1 MAIDKNIIQSLLN
14 DIESDRAEKTI
25 SVNNTDKFG
34 QAICAFVNDY
44 RNAVIAEALRVLGF
58 VNRFSRGVQRVENDL
73 MENGNGQP
81 EFDLSLGTAF
91 KVIER
96 KAHMDET
103 EKETEDV
110 TTEVSDEMN
119 NDLNPDDIASKSKAT
134 KHRPPLNF
142 SQMGIP
148 VGSTLTYNADPS
160 ISVTVIGDKRVEY
173 LGEDTSLT
181 AVTTKL
187 LNSKYGV
194 QPTPR
199 WSYNGVNLQEIYDAT
214 YPLSEE

>member
-14 DIESDRAEKTI
+14 DIESDRAERTI

-91 KVIER
+91 KVIVR

-103 EKETEDV
+103 EKETE
-110 TTEVSDEMN
+110 
-119 NDLNPDDIASKSKAT
+119 NPSSK
-134 KHRPPLNF
+134 F
-142 SQMGIP
+142 S
-148 VGSTLTYNADPS
+148 
-160 ISVTVIGDKRVEY
+160 
-173 LGEDTSLT
+173 
-181 AVTTKL
+181 
-187 LNSKYGV
+187 
-194 QPTPR
+194 
-199 WSYNGVNLQEIYDAT
+199 
-214 YPLSEE
+214 LSEPQRKVFHLLCMNSDITYAELMRQTNLSRSYLSRIISALKEHGYVVRKGSDYRGE

>member
-14 DIESDRAEKTI
+14 DIESDRAERTI

-44 RNAVIAEALRVLGF
+44 RNAVITEALRVLGF

-73 MENGNGQP
+73 MENDNGQP

-103 EKETEDV
+103 EKETE
-110 TTEVSDEMN
+110 
-119 NDLNPDDIASKSKAT
+119 NPSSK
-134 KHRPPLNF
+134 F
-142 SQMGIP
+142 S
-148 VGSTLTYNADPS
+148 
-160 ISVTVIGDKRVEY
+160 
-173 LGEDTSLT
+173 
-181 AVTTKL
+181 
-187 LNSKYGV
+187 
-194 QPTPR
+194 
-199 WSYNGVNLQEIYDAT
+199 
-214 YPLSEE
+214 LSEPQRKVFHLLCMNSDITYAELMRQTNLSRSYLSRIKSALKEHGYVVRKGCDYRDE